1 MTTLHPYDFSIAGTG
16 KMSRAIDPSNII
28 PKYYQL
34 ANILREQI
42 ENGTWKANE
51 TIPSERQLEQQYNL
65 SRPTIRQAIDLLIT
79 QGYLYRIHGKGT
91 FVSPPK
97 LQKGILELTSFSE
110 DMRNRGLEPGQIF
123 LEFGLIAP
131 PKKIKKRLEI
141 LNANQQVLRI
151 KRIRTGNGEPIGIQD
166 SYLNLPDGKAISKQE
181 LEERGSIYAILQE
194 KFGIYPAE
202 ADETLEVTLA
212 SEEEAALLSIPAGS
226 PLLLNERILY
236 SQDRK
241 AIEFVS
247 ILYRGDRYKYYM
259 RLTKKV

>member
-1 MTTLHPYDFSIAGTG
+1 
-16 KMSRAIDPSNII
+16 MSRAIDPSNII

-79 QGYLYRIHGKGT
+79 QGYLYRIHGRGT

-110 DMRNRGLEPGQIF
+110 DMRNRGLEPGQIM
-123 LEFGLIAP
+123 LEFGFTDP
-131 PKKIKKRLEI
+131 PKKIKARLEI
-141 LNANQQVLRI
+141 SDPKKKVLRI

-166 SYLNLPDGKAISKQE
+166 SFLNLPDDKEITQHE

-212 SEEEAALLSIPAGS
+212 SEEEAEQLAIPLGS

-236 SQDRK
+236 SQNRQ

-247 ILYRGDRYKYYM
+247 ILYRGDRYKYTM
-259 RLTKKV
+259 RLSRKV

>member
-1 MTTLHPYDFSIAGTG
+1 
-16 KMSRAIDPSNII
+16 MSRAIDPSNII

-123 LEFGLIAP
+123 LEFGLMAP

-181 LEERGSIYAILQE
+181 LKERGSIYTILQE